1 MRPDR
6 VRSERFV
13 AETVFDV
20 AVIGGGPA
28 GYSCAFRAAQYGLKV
43 ALIEKTD
50 KLGGTCLHV
59 GCVPTKAMLFSAEI
73 FDHAKEGG
81 MYGIDGIDGGT
92 INWPQVLKRKSDIIN
107 KHVGGLQYLVKK
119 NKVTLVRGLGKL
131 AGGAKDGV
139 FTVDVDA
146 DGKESTVQAK
156 KVVLAT
162 GSDARMI
169 PGYTADETILTNI
182 EILSLDKLPKS
193 LAVIGSGGVGVVC
206 ASVFKSLNVPVKII
220 DMADRL
226 VPAEDAEVSK
236 EFARQY
242 KKKGIA
248 FHTSAKMD
256 KIEKVDG
263 GAKVHFK
270 TSDGKDQILDAEK
283 VLIAIGRAPRTEGVG
298 LETVKV
304 EMDRTSI
311 KVDDHFETAEPGLYA
326 IGDIVAGLPLL
337 AHGGSMAGAIAAAH
351 MAGKPYKPVTRN
363 RIPACTYCEPQIGS
377 VGLNESMAREM
388 AESKG
393 WKVKVGKF
401 PLAGNSKATI
411 LNAHDGFVKVISD
424 ENYGEVLGVHIIGPY
439 ATELIQ
445 SAVVAIEAEMTI
457 DELMFTQHP
466 HPTLSESLLD
476 GYASVKGMSLNA

>member
-1 MRPDR
+1 MP
-6 VRSERFV
+6 EQ
-13 AETVFDV
+13 VFDV

-43 ALIEKTD
+43 ALLERTS

-59 GCVPTKAMLFSAEI
+59 GCVPTKAMLFSAEV

-81 MYGIDGIDGGT
+81 MYGIDGISGGT
-92 INWPQVLKRKSDIIN
+92 INWPQVLKRKGDIID

-119 NKVTLVRGLGKL
+119 NKVTLLRGIGSLT
-131 AGGAKDGV
+131 GGAKGGV
-139 FTVDVDA
+139 FNVQVDN
-146 DGKESTVQAK
+146 DGQKSTLTAK

-169 PGYTADETILTNI
+169 PGYTPDDRILTNI

-193 LAVIGSGGVGVVC
+193 LAVIGSGAVGVEF
-206 ASVFKSLNVPVKII
+206 ASVFNSFNVPVTII
-220 DMADRL
+220 EMADRV

-242 KKKGIA
+242 KKKGITV
-248 FHTSAKMD
+248 HTGAKMD
-256 KIEKVDG
+256 KIERADEGV
-263 GAKVHFK
+263 KVHFA
-270 TSDGKDQILDAEK
+270 TSDGKDNILEADK
-283 VLIAIGRAPRTEGVG
+283 VLIAIGRAPRTAGVG
-298 LETVKV
+298 LETTKA
-304 EMDRTSI
+304 EMDRTSV

-337 AHGGSMAGAIAAAH
+337 AHGGSMAGAVAAAH

-377 VGLNESMAREM
+377 VGLTEQMAREM
-388 AESKG
+388 AADKG
-393 WKVKVGKF
+393 WQIKVGKF

-411 LNAHDGFVKVISD
+411 LNAHDGFVKVIAD
-424 ENYGEVLGVHIIGPY
+424 EKYGEILGVHIIGPY
-439 ATELIQ
+439 ATELIAE
-445 SAVVAIEAEMTI
+445 AVTAIEGEMTI
-457 DELMFTQHP
+457 DEMMFTQHA

-476 GYASVKGMSLNA
+476 GFASVKGMSLNA

>member
-1 MRPDR
+1 
-6 VRSERFV
+6 V

-43 ALIEKTD
+43 ALIEKSD

-73 FDHAKEGG
+73 FDHAKEGA
-81 MYGIDGIDGGT
+81 MYGVDNISGGT
-92 INWPQVLKRKSDIIN
+92 INWPQVLKRKGDIIN

-119 NKVTLVRGLGKL
+119 NKVTLVRGMGVLT
-131 AGGAKDGV
+131 GGAKDGV
-139 FTVDVDA
+139 FSVAVDN
-146 DGKESTVQAK
+146 DGAKSTVTAK

-169 PGYTADETILTNI
+169 PGYTPDDRILTNI

-193 LAVIGSGGVGVVC
+193 LVVIGSGAVGVEF
-206 ASVFKSLNVPVKII
+206 ASVFNSFNVPVTII
-220 DMADRL
+220 EMADRV

-242 KKKGIA
+242 KKKGITV
-248 FHTSAKMD
+248 HTGAKMD
-256 KIEKVDG
+256 KIEKTG
-263 GAKVHFK
+263 GPGEEGGVKVHFA
-270 TSDGKDQILDAEK
+270 TSDGKDNILEADK
-283 VLIAIGRAPRTEGVG
+283 VLIAIGRAPRTAGVG
-298 LETVKV
+298 LGTGQV
-304 EMDRTSI
+304 EMDRTSV
-311 KVDDHFETAEPGLYA
+311 KVDDHFETSEPGLYA

-337 AHGGSMAGAIAAAH
+337 AHGGSMAGAVAAAH

-377 VGLNESMAREM
+377 VGLTEQMARDM
-388 AESKG
+388 AADKG
-393 WKVKVGKF
+393 WIIKVGKF

-411 LNAHDGFVKVISD
+411 LNAHDGFVKVIAD
-424 ENYGEVLGVHIIGPY
+424 EKYGEVLGVHIIGPY
-439 ATELIQ
+439 ATELIAE
-445 SAVVAIEAEMTI
+445 AVVAIEAEMTI
-457 DELMFTQHP
+457 DELMFTQHA

-476 GYASVKGMSLNA
+476 GFASVKGMSLNA

>member
-1 MRPDR
+1 MADQ
-6 VRSERFV
+6 
-13 AETVFDV
+13 VFDV

-43 ALIEKTD
+43 ALLEKTD

-81 MYGIDGIDGGT
+81 MYGIDGISEGT
-92 INWPQVLKRKSDIIN
+92 INWPQVLKRKGDIIN

-119 NKVTLVRGLGKL
+119 NKVTLLRGAGAL
-131 AGGAKDGV
+131 AGAAKDGV
-139 FTVDVDA
+139 FSVNVD
-146 DGKESTVQAK
+146 DGGKTSTVQAK

-162 GSDARMI
+162 GSDARII
-169 PGYTADETILTNI
+169 PGYTPDDKILTNI
-182 EILSLDKLPKS
+182 EILSLEKLPKS
-193 LAVIGSGGVGVVC
+193 LVVIGSGAVGVEF
-206 ASVFKSLNVPVKII
+206 ASVFNSFNVPVTII
-220 DMADRL
+220 EMADRV

-242 KKKGIA
+242 KKKGITV
-248 FHTSAKMD
+248 HTSAKMD
-256 KIEKVDG
+256 KIEKTDEGV
-263 GAKVHFK
+263 KVHFA
-270 TSDGKDQILDAEK
+270 TSDGKDNILEADK
-283 VLIAIGRAPRTEGVG
+283 VLIAIGRAPRTANVG

-304 EMDRTSI
+304 EMDRTSV
-311 KVDDHFETAEPGLYA
+311 KVDDHFETTEPGLYA

-337 AHGGSMAGAIAAAH
+337 AHGGSMAGAVAAAH

-377 VGLNESMAREM
+377 VGLTEQMARDM
-388 AESKG
+388 AADKG
-393 WKVKVGKF
+393 WTIKVGKF

-411 LNAHDGFVKVISD
+411 LNAHDGFVKVIAD
-424 ENYGEVLGVHIIGPY
+424 EKYGEILGVHIIGPY
-439 ATELIQ
+439 ATELIAE
-445 SAVVAIEAEMTI
+445 AVTAIEGEMTI
-457 DELMFTQHP
+457 DEMMFTQHA

-476 GYASVKGMSLNA
+476 GFASVKGMSLNA

>member
-1 MRPDR
+1 M
-6 VRSERFV
+6 
-13 AETVFDV
+13 AEQVFDV

-43 ALIEKTD
+43 ALLEKTD

-73 FDHAKEGG
+73 FDHAKEGA
-81 MYGIDGIDGGT
+81 MYGVDNIGDGT
-92 INWPQVLKRKSDIIN
+92 INWPQVLKRKGDIIN
-107 KHVGGLQYLVKK
+107 KHTAGLQYLVKK
-119 NKVTLVRGLGKL
+119 NKVTLLRGVGTLT
-131 AGGAKDGV
+131 GGAKDGV
-139 FTVDVDA
+139 FTVNVDN
-146 DGKESTVQAK
+146 DGAKSTVTAK

-169 PGYTADETILTNI
+169 PGYTPDDRILTNI

-193 LAVIGSGGVGVVC
+193 LAVIGSGAVGVEF
-206 ASVFKSLNVPVKII
+206 ASVFNSFNVPVTII
-220 DMADRL
+220 EMADRV

-242 KKKGIA
+242 KKKGITV
-248 FHTSAKMD
+248 HTSAKMD
-256 KIEKVDG
+256 KIERADEGVKI
-263 GAKVHFK
+263 HFA
-270 TSDGKDQILDAEK
+270 TSDGKDNILEADK
-283 VLIAIGRAPRTEGVG
+283 VLIAIGRAPRTAG
-298 LETVKV
+298 LNLESTKI

-311 KVDDHFETAEPGLYA
+311 KVDDHFETAEPGIYA

-337 AHGGSMAGAIAAAH
+337 AHGGAMAGAVTAAH

-377 VGLNESMAREM
+377 VGLNEAQAREM
-388 AESKG
+388 AADRG
-393 WKVKVGKF
+393 WTIKVGKF

-411 LNAHDGFVKVISD
+411 LNAHDGFVKVIAD
-424 ENYGEVLGVHIIGPY
+424 EKYGEVLGVHIIGPY
-439 ATELIQ
+439 ATELIAE
-445 SAVVAIEAEMTI
+445 AVVAIEAEMTI
-457 DELMFTQHP
+457 DELMFTQHA

-476 GYASVKGMSLNA
+476 GFSSVKGMSLNA

>member
-1 MRPDR
+1 M
-6 VRSERFV
+6 

-43 ALIEKTD
+43 ALIEKSD

-73 FDHAKEGG
+73 FDHSKEGG
-81 MYGIDGIDGGT
+81 MYGIDGIGGGT
-92 INWPQVLKRKSDIIN
+92 INWPQVLKRKGDIIN
-107 KHVGGLQYLVKK
+107 KHTAGLQYLVKK
-119 NKVTLVRGLGKL
+119 NKVTLVRGMGVLTGPS
-131 AGGAKDGV
+131 KDGV
-139 FTVDVDA
+139 FSVAVDNE
-146 DGKESTVQAK
+146 GKTSTVQAK

-169 PGYTADETILTNI
+169 PGYTPDDKILTNI

-193 LAVIGSGGVGVVC
+193 LVVIGSGAVGVEF
-206 ASVFKSLNVPVKII
+206 ASVFNSFNVPVTII
-220 DMADRL
+220 EMADRV
-226 VPAEDAEVSK
+226 VPAEDVEVSK

-242 KKKGIA
+242 KKKGITV
-248 FHTSAKMD
+248 HTSAKMD
-256 KIEKVDG
+256 KIEKTDEGV
-263 GAKVHFK
+263 KVHFA
-270 TSDGKDQILDAEK
+270 TSDGKDNVLEADK
-283 VLIAIGRAPRTEGVG
+283 VLIAIGRAPRTANVG

-304 EMDRTSI
+304 EMDRTSV
-311 KVDDHFETAEPGLYA
+311 KVDDHFETTEPGLYA

-337 AHGGSMAGAIAAAH
+337 AHGGAMAGAVAAAH

-377 VGLNESMAREM
+377 VGLTEQMARDM
-388 AESKG
+388 AADKG
-393 WKVKVGKF
+393 WTIKVGKF

-411 LNAHDGFVKVISD
+411 LNAHDGFVKVIAD
-424 ENYGEVLGVHIIGPY
+424 DKYGEILGVHIIGPY
-439 ATELIQ
+439 ATELIAE
-445 SAVVAIEAEMTI
+445 AVTAIEGEMTI
-457 DELMFTQHP
+457 DEMMFTQHA

-476 GYASVKGMSLNA
+476 GFASVKGMSLNA

>member
-1 MRPDR
+1 M
-6 VRSERFV
+6 

-73 FDHAKEGG
+73 FDHAKEGA
-81 MYGIDGIDGGT
+81 MYGVDGIGGGT
-92 INWPQVLKRKSDIIN
+92 INWPQVLKRKGDIIN

-119 NKVTLVRGLGKL
+119 NKVTLLRGLGVL
-131 AGGAKDGV
+131 TGPAKDGV
-139 FTVDVDA
+139 FSVALDN
-146 DGKESTVQAK
+146 DGQKSTVLAK

-169 PGYTADETILTNI
+169 PGYTPDDRILTNI

-193 LAVIGSGGVGVVC
+193 LVVIGSGAVGVEF
-206 ASVFKSLNVPVKII
+206 ASVFNSFNVPVTII
-220 DMADRL
+220 EMADRV
-226 VPAEDAEVSK
+226 VPAEDAEISK

-242 KKKGIA
+242 KKKGITV
-248 FHTSAKMD
+248 HTSAKMD
-256 KIEKVDG
+256 KIEKAEEGV
-263 GAKVHFK
+263 KVHFAA
-270 TSDGKDQILDAEK
+270 SDGKDNVLEADK
-283 VLIAIGRAPRTEGVG
+283 VLIAIGRAPRTAG
-298 LETVKV
+298 LNLESVKV

-337 AHGGSMAGAIAAAH
+337 AHGGAMAGAVAAAH

-377 VGLNESMAREM
+377 VGLNEAQAREM
-388 AESKG
+388 AADKG
-393 WKVKVGKF
+393 WTIKVGKF

-411 LNAHDGFVKVISD
+411 LNAHDGFVKVIAD
-424 ENYGEVLGVHIIGPY
+424 EKYGEVLGVHIIGPY
-439 ATELIQ
+439 ATELIAE
-445 SAVVAIEAEMTI
+445 AVVAIEAEMTI
-457 DELMFTQHP
+457 DELMFTQHA

-476 GYASVKGMSLNA
+476 GFASVKGMSLNA

>member
-1 MRPDR
+1 M
-6 VRSERFV
+6 
-13 AETVFDV
+13 AEQVFDV

-43 ALIEKTD
+43 ALLEKTD

-73 FDHAKEGG
+73 FDHAKEGA
-81 MYGIDGIDGGT
+81 MYGVDNIGGGT
-92 INWPQVLKRKSDIIN
+92 INWPQVLKRKGDIIN
-107 KHVGGLQYLVKK
+107 KHTAGLQYLVKK
-119 NKVTLVRGLGKL
+119 NKVTLLRGVGTLT
-131 AGGAKDGV
+131 GGAKDGV
-139 FTVDVDA
+139 FTVNVDN
-146 DGKESTVQAK
+146 DGAKSTLTAK

-169 PGYTADETILTNI
+169 PGYTPDDRILTNI

-193 LAVIGSGGVGVVC
+193 LAVIGSGAVGVEF
-206 ASVFKSLNVPVKII
+206 ASVFNSFNVPVTII
-220 DMADRL
+220 EMADRV

-242 KKKGIA
+242 KKKGITV
-248 FHTSAKMD
+248 HTSAKMD
-256 KIEKVDG
+256 KIERADEGVKI
-263 GAKVHFK
+263 HFA
-270 TSDGKDQILDAEK
+270 TSDGKDNILEADK
-283 VLIAIGRAPRTEGVG
+283 VLIAIGRAPRTAG
-298 LETVKV
+298 LNLESTKI

-311 KVDDHFETAEPGLYA
+311 KVDEHFETAEPGIYA

-337 AHGGSMAGAIAAAH
+337 AHGGAMAGAVTAAH

-377 VGLNESMAREM
+377 VGLNESQAREM
-388 AESKG
+388 AADKG
-393 WKVKVGKF
+393 WTIKVGKF

-411 LNAHDGFVKVISD
+411 LNAHDGFVKVIAD
-424 ENYGEVLGVHIIGPY
+424 EKYGEVLGVHIIGPY
-439 ATELIQ
+439 ATELIAE
-445 SAVVAIEAEMTI
+445 AVVAIEAEMTI
-457 DELMFTQHP
+457 DELMFTQHA

-476 GYASVKGMSLNA
+476 GFSSVKGMSLNA

>member
-1 MRPDR
+1 M
-6 VRSERFV
+6 
-13 AETVFDV
+13 AEQVFDV

-43 ALIEKTD
+43 ALLEKTD

-73 FDHAKEGG
+73 FDHAKEGA
-81 MYGIDGIDGGT
+81 MYGVDGIGGGT
-92 INWPQVLKRKSDIIN
+92 INWPQVLKRKGDIIN
-107 KHVGGLQYLVKK
+107 KHTAGLQYLVKK
-119 NKVTLVRGLGKL
+119 NKVTLLRGVGTLT
-131 AGGAKDGV
+131 GGAKDGV
-139 FTVDVDA
+139 FTVNVDNEGA
-146 DGKESTVQAK
+146 KSTITAK

-169 PGYTADETILTNI
+169 PGYTPDDRILTNI

-193 LAVIGSGGVGVVC
+193 LAVIGSGAVGVEF
-206 ASVFKSLNVPVKII
+206 ASVFNSFNVPVTII
-220 DMADRL
+220 EMADRV

-242 KKKGIA
+242 KKKGITV
-248 FHTSAKMD
+248 HTSAKMD
-256 KIEKVDG
+256 KIERADEGVKI
-263 GAKVHFK
+263 HFA
-270 TSDGKDQILDAEK
+270 TSDGKDNILEADK
-283 VLIAIGRAPRTEGVG
+283 VLIAIGRAPRTAG
-298 LETVKV
+298 LNLESTKI

-311 KVDDHFETAEPGLYA
+311 KVDDHFETAEPGIYA

-337 AHGGSMAGAIAAAH
+337 AHGGAMAGAVTAAH

-377 VGLNESMAREM
+377 VGLNEAQAREM
-388 AESKG
+388 AADRG
-393 WKVKVGKF
+393 WTIKVGKF

-411 LNAHDGFVKVISD
+411 LNAHDGFVKVIAD
-424 ENYGEVLGVHIIGPY
+424 EKYGEVLGVHIIGPY
-439 ATELIQ
+439 ATELIAE
-445 SAVVAIEAEMTI
+445 AVVAIEAEMTI
-457 DELMFTQHP
+457 DELMFTQHA

-476 GYASVKGMSLNA
+476 GFSSVKGMSLNA

>member
-1 MRPDR
+1 M
-6 VRSERFV
+6 
-13 AETVFDV
+13 AETIFDV

-28 GYSCAFRAAQYGLKV
+28 GYSCAFRSAQYGLKV
-43 ALIEKTD
+43 ALIEKSD

-81 MYGIDGIDGGT
+81 MYGIDGIGEGT
-92 INWPQVLKRKSDIIN
+92 INWPQVLNRKNDIIT
-107 KHVGGLQYLVKK
+107 KHTNGLNYLVKK
-119 NKVTLVRGLGKL
+119 NKVTPVRGFGTLN
-131 AGGAKDGV
+131 GGAKDGV
-139 FTVDVDA
+139 FTVNVNN
-146 DGKESTVQAK
+146 DGQASPVQAK
-156 KVVLAT
+156 TVVLAS

-169 PGYTADETILTNI
+169 PGLQADETILTNV
-182 EILSLDKLPKS
+182 EILSLDRMPKS
-193 LAVIGSGGVGVVC
+193 LAVIGSGAVGVEF
-206 ASVFKSLNVPVKII
+206 ASVFNSFNVPVTII
-220 DMADRL
+220 EMADRL

-242 KKKGIA
+242 KKRGIQ
-248 FHTSAKMD
+248 FHTGAKMD

-263 GAKVHFK
+263 GAKVHFQ
-270 TSDGKDQILDAEK
+270 TSDGKDNILEAEK
-283 VLIAIGRAPRTEGVG
+283 VLIAIGRAPRTANVG

-304 EMDRTSI
+304 EMDRTSV

-337 AHGGSMAGAIAAAH
+337 AHGGAMAGAVAAAH

-377 VGLNESMAREM
+377 VGLNEAMAREM
-388 AESKG
+388 AEANG

-411 LNAHDGFVKVISD
+411 LNAHDGFVKVIAD
-424 ENYGEVLGVHIIGPY
+424 ETYGEVLGVHIIGPY

-445 SAVVAIEAEMTI
+445 EAVLAIEAEVTI

-476 GYASVKGMSLNA
+476 GFASVKGMSLNA

>member
-1 MRPDR
+1 M
-6 VRSERFV
+6 
-13 AETVFDV
+13 AEQVFDV

-43 ALIEKTD
+43 ALMEKTD

-81 MYGIDGIDGGT
+81 MYGIDGIGGGT
-92 INWPQVLKRKSDIIN
+92 VNWPQVLKRKGDIIN
-107 KHVGGLQYLVKK
+107 KHTAGLQYLVKK
-119 NKVTLVRGLGKL
+119 NKVTLLRGVGTLT
-131 AGGAKDGV
+131 GGARNGV
-139 FTVDVDA
+139 FTVNVENEGA
-146 DGKESTVQAK
+146 RSTLTAK

-169 PGYTADETILTNI
+169 PGYTPDDRILTNI

-193 LAVIGSGGVGVVC
+193 LAVIGSGAVGVEF
-206 ASVFKSLNVPVKII
+206 ASVFNSFNVPVTII
-220 DMADRL
+220 EMADRV

-242 KKKGIA
+242 KKKGITV
-248 FHTSAKMD
+248 HTSAKMD
-256 KIEKVDG
+256 RIERADEGVKI
-263 GAKVHFK
+263 HFA
-270 TSDGKDQILDAEK
+270 TSDGKDNILEADK
-283 VLIAIGRAPRTEGVG
+283 VLIAIGRAPRTAG
-298 LETVKV
+298 LNLESTTI

-311 KVDDHFETAEPGLYA
+311 KVDDHFETAEPGIYA

-337 AHGGSMAGAIAAAH
+337 AHGGSMAGAVAAAH

-377 VGLNESMAREM
+377 VGLNEQMARDM
-388 AESKG
+388 AADKG
-393 WKVKVGKF
+393 WTIKVGKF

-411 LNAHDGFVKVISD
+411 LNAHDGFVKVIAD
-424 ENYGEVLGVHIIGPY
+424 EKYGEILGVHIIGPY
-439 ATELIQ
+439 ATELIAE
-445 SAVVAIEAEMTI
+445 AVVAIEAEMTI
-457 DELMFTQHP
+457 DELMFTQHA

-476 GYASVKGMSLNA
+476 GFSSVKGMSLNA

>member
-1 MRPDR
+1 MADQ
-6 VRSERFV
+6 
-13 AETVFDV
+13 VFDV

-73 FDHAKEGG
+73 FDHSKEGG
-81 MYGIDGIDGGT
+81 MYGIDGIGGGT
-92 INWPQVLKRKSDIIN
+92 INWPQVLKRKGDIIN

-119 NKVTLVRGLGKL
+119 NKVTLLRGTAKL
-131 AGGAKDGV
+131 TGGAKDGV
-139 FTVDVDA
+139 FSVAVDNE
-146 DGKESTVQAK
+146 GKTSTVSAK

-169 PGYTADETILTNI
+169 PGYTPDDRILTNI
-182 EILSLDKLPKS
+182 EILSLEKLPKS
-193 LAVIGSGGVGVVC
+193 LVVIGSGAVGVEF
-206 ASVFKSLNVPVKII
+206 ASVFNSFNVPVTII
-220 DMADRL
+220 EMADRV

-242 KKKGIA
+242 KKKGITV
-248 FHTSAKMD
+248 HTSAKMD
-256 KIEKVDG
+256 KIEKSDEGV
-263 GAKVHFK
+263 KVHFA
-270 TSDGKDQILDAEK
+270 TSDGKDNILEADK
-283 VLIAIGRAPRTEGVG
+283 VLIAIGRAPRTANVG

-311 KVDDHFETAEPGLYA
+311 KVDDHFETSEPGVYA

-337 AHGGSMAGAIAAAH
+337 AHGGAMAGAVAAAH

-377 VGLNESMAREM
+377 VGLNEAQAREM
-388 AESKG
+388 AADKG
-393 WKVKVGKF
+393 WTIKVGKF

-411 LNAHDGFVKVISD
+411 LNAHDGFVKVIAD
-424 ENYGEVLGVHIIGPY
+424 EKYGEILGVHIIGPY
-439 ATELIQ
+439 ATELIAE
-445 SAVVAIEAEMTI
+445 AVTAIEGEMTI
-457 DELMFTQHP
+457 DEMMFTQHA

-476 GYASVKGMSLNA
+476 GFASVKGMSLNA

>member
-1 MRPDR
+1 MADQ
-6 VRSERFV
+6 
-13 AETVFDV
+13 VFDV

-81 MYGIDGIDGGT
+81 MYGIDGIGGGT
-92 INWPQVLKRKSDIIN
+92 INWPQVLKRKGDIIN

-119 NKVTLVRGLGKL
+119 NKVTLLRGTAKL

-139 FTVDVDA
+139 FSVAVDNE
-146 DGKESTVQAK
+146 GKTSTVPAK

-169 PGYTADETILTNI
+169 PGYTPDDRILTNI

-193 LAVIGSGGVGVVC
+193 LVVIGSGAVGVEF
-206 ASVFKSLNVPVKII
+206 ASVFNSFNVPVTII
-220 DMADRL
+220 EMADRV
-226 VPAEDAEVSK
+226 VPAEDAEISK

-242 KKKGIA
+242 KKKGITV
-248 FHTSAKMD
+248 HTSAKMD
-256 KIEKVDG
+256 KIEKTDEGV
-263 GAKVHFK
+263 KVHFA
-270 TSDGKDQILDAEK
+270 TSDGKDNILEADK
-283 VLIAIGRAPRTEGVG
+283 VLIAIGRAPRTANVG

-311 KVDDHFETAEPGLYA
+311 KVDDHFETSEPGLYA

-337 AHGGSMAGAIAAAH
+337 AHGGAMAGAVAAAH

-377 VGLNESMAREM
+377 VGLHGAAWR
-388 AESKG
+388 
-393 WKVKVGKF
+393 
-401 PLAGNSKATI
+401 ATWPRTR
-411 LNAHDGFVKVISD
+411 DGRSR
-424 ENYGEVLGVHIIGPY
+424 
-439 ATELIQ
+439 
-445 SAVVAIEAEMTI
+445 
-457 DELMFTQHP
+457 
-466 HPTLSESLLD
+466 
-476 GYASVKGMSLNA
+476 